1 MKRKVIIFPN
11 QDITNLHGRMGER
24 IMKSIRAQ
32 TVKSDDNIRKVAEE
46 YKARVLAERRNGQ

>member
-24 IMKSIRAQ
+24 IMKSIREQ

-46 YKARVLAERRNGQ
+46 YKARVLAERRNGR